1 MLITQANNKA
11 WGHDDPNFFQSSY
24 DFKFNLK
31 RNLVKD
37 FLDSEVFYHVN

>member
-1 MLITQANNKA
+1 MMTLL
-11 WGHDDPNFFQSSY
+11 FFKSSY

-31 RNLVKD
+31 RKLVKD